1 MPFALEAL
9 WQLFDQA
16 ADVLRYLFVLAF
28 RRVLR
33 QHIHVCEHVEAQ
45 SGGEVFVFDAVP
57 GDVFCRGLLLA
68 DADEEARCEALEV
81 FDLSHLPS
89 IAFATFSQFIA

>member
-16 ADVLRYLFVLAF
+16 ADVFRYLFVLAF
-28 RRVLR
+28 RRSLR
-33 QHIHVCEHVEAQ
+33 QHINVCGHIEGQ
-45 SGGEVFVFDAVP
+45 GGGEALEFDAVP
-57 GDVFCRGLLLA
+57 GDVFSRGFHLA
-68 DADEEARCEALEV
+68 EAKEEAHREGFEV